1 MMFCLSAKA
10 NMIHQFVMFRS
21 LWAYRGFIWANVR
34 REFQQRYTNS
44 LLGALWAVLNPLTM
58 IVIYT
63 VIFAGI
69 MRPRLPGQET
79 NTFAY
84 SIYLCAGLL
93 TWGAFADMVGRMQG
107 VFVQY
112 GNLIK
117 KSNFPRSC
125 LPVII
130 ALAVLIDFIIVF
142 TLYLAFLLLTGNF
155 PGWVILAF
163 PLVFLIQVLF
173 SLGLGLLTATVNVF
187 FRDVGQFIGVLLQ
200 FWFWLTP
207 IIYNSSILPPPVQS
221 WLWLNPMYPLIKA
234 YQEIFLSHAWP
245 HWEELIGV
253 AALALLLLF
262 LAGRLFLK
270 LAGEIV
276 DEL

>member
-1 MMFCLSAKA
+1 
-10 NMIHQFVMFRS
+10 MIQAVMFRS

-58 IVIYT
+58 IVVYT

-69 MRPRLPGQET
+69 MRPRLAGQEA
-79 NTFAY
+79 NIFAY
-84 SIYLCAGLL
+84 SIYLCAGVL

-107 VFVQY
+107 VFIQY

-125 LPVII
+125 LPLIVV
-130 ALAVLIDFIIVF
+130 LAVLIDFVIVF
-142 TLYLAFLLLTGNF
+142 ALYLVFLLVTCNF
-155 PGWVILAF
+155 PGWVVLAF
-163 PLVFLIQVLF
+163 PLVFLIQLMF
-173 SLGLGLLTATVNVF
+173 SLGLGLLTATLNVF
-187 FRDVGQFIGVLLQ
+187 FRDVGQFIGVVLQ

-207 IIYNSSILPPPVQS
+207 IIYSASILPEVIRD
-221 WLWLNPMYPLIKA
+221 WLWLNPVYPLISA
-234 YQEIFLSHAWP
+234 YQTIFLNQAWP
-245 HWEELIGV
+245 DWQSLLGV
-253 AALALLLLF
+253 AVLALALLLF
-262 LAGRLFLK
+262 ASRLFLK

>member
-1 MMFCLSAKA
+1 
-10 NMIHQFVMFRS
+10 MFRS
-21 LWAYRGFIWANVR
+21 LWEYRGFILANVA
-34 REFQQRYTNS
+34 REFRQRYTNS
-44 LLGALWAVLNPLTM
+44 LLGGLWAVLNPLTM

-69 MRPRLPGQET
+69 MRPRLAGQED
-79 NTFAY
+79 NIFAY

-107 VFVQY
+107 VFIQY

-125 LPVII
+125 LPLIV
-130 ALAVLIDFIIVF
+130 ALAVLIDFAIVM
-142 TLYLAFLLLTGNF
+142 TLYLAFLLVTCNF
-155 PGWVILAF
+155 PGWVVLAF
-163 PLVFLIQVLF
+163 PVVFLIQLAF
-173 SLGLGLLTATVNVF
+173 GLGLGLLTATLNVF
-187 FRDVGQFIGVLLQ
+187 FRDVGQFVGVVLQ

-207 IIYNSSILPPPVQS
+207 IIYSASILPEALRD
-221 WLWLNPMYPLIKA
+221 WLWLNPMYPLIAA
-234 YQEIFLSHAWP
+234 YQGIFLNHVWP
-245 HWEELIGV
+245 DWASLIGI
-253 AALALLLLF
+253 AIGSLALLLLS
-262 LAGRLFLK
+262 GRLFLK

>member
-1 MMFCLSAKA
+1 MNHGLTHPHPGLQS
-10 NMIHQFVMFRS
+10 VMFRS
-21 LWAYRGFIWANVR
+21 LWAYRGFILANVR
-34 REFQQRYTNS
+34 RDFQQRYTHS
-44 LLGALWAVLNPLTM
+44 LLGGLWAVLNPLTL

-69 MRPRLPGQET
+69 MHSTLPGHESSP
-79 NTFAY
+79 FAY

-93 TWGAFADMVGRMQG
+93 PWNAFADLVGRMQG
-107 VFVQY
+107 VFLQY

-125 LPVII
+125 LP
-130 ALAVLIDFIIVF
+130 IIVALSVLVDF
-142 TLYLAFLLLTGNF
+142 TIVFSLYLLFLLFSGNF
-155 PGWVILAF
+155 PGWVILTFA
-163 PLVFLIQVLF
+163 PVFLIQWAF
-173 SLGLGLLTATVNVF
+173 GLGLGLLTATLNVF
-187 FRDVGQFIGVLLQ
+187 FRDVGQFVGVILQ

-207 IIYNSSILPPPVQS
+207 IVYSASGLPAPVRSS
-221 WLWLNPMYPLIKA
+221 LWLNPLYPLIEA
-234 YQEIFLSHAWP
+234 YQGIFLLQTAPNWSGLLGIAV
-245 HWEELIGV
+245 LA
-253 AALALLLLF
+253 AALLW